1 MNYLIIGS
9 GGREHAICWKLAQS
23 EKAENI
29 YCIPG
34 NYGISLEKKCHI
46 HKLNNI
52 DFESKESMEELFN
65 FIEEKK
71 IDLTI
76 VGPEKPLVN
85 GVVDEFQ
92 KRELKIF
99 GPDRYASQLE
109 GSKEFAKKFMNKFQV
124 RTAGYVS
131 FDKYNEAL
139 DYLKSLNSYPVVIKA
154 DGLAAGKGV
163 FICRDFSQALVA
175 LNECMKK
182 SKFGKAGDRI
192 LVEKYLDGVEM
203 SILAVTD
210 GKKMIPFVSSKDHKK
225 LLDGDKGPN
234 TGGMGVISPNP
245 VMNEAV
251 YDDFMKNCLLPTL
264 NGIQTMKMNYKGI
277 LFFGLMIK
285 EEKCYVLEYNVRMGD
300 PETQSL
306 LPLLKTDLVE
316 IFEKT
321 LDDDLD
327 SLSIDWLNEF
337 STTVVMAS
345 GGYPG
350 EYEKGF
356 EISFDESNKDKS
368 TKIFF
373 SGVSKSDNGKM
384 VTDGGR
390 VLSVTSIDKNKLN
403 SIKKSYER
411 INNIKFKGAFYRK
424 DIGINTEE

>member
-1 MNYLIIGS
+1 
-9 GGREHAICWKLAQS
+9 
-23 EKAENI
+23 
-29 YCIPG
+29 
-34 NYGISLEKKCHI
+34 
-46 HKLNNI
+46 
-52 DFESKESMEELFN
+52 
-65 FIEEKK
+65 
-71 IDLTI
+71 
-76 VGPEKPLVN
+76 
-85 GVVDEFQ
+85 
-92 KRELKIF
+92 
-99 GPDRYASQLE
+99 
-109 GSKEFAKKFMNKFQV
+109 
-124 RTAGYVS
+124 
-131 FDKYNEAL
+131 
-139 DYLKSLNSYPVVIKA
+139 
-154 DGLAAGKGV
+154 
-163 FICRDFSQALVA
+163 
-175 LNECMKK
+175 
-182 SKFGKAGDRI
+182 
-192 LVEKYLDGVEM
+192 
-203 SILAVTD
+203 
-210 GKKMIPFVSSKDHKK
+210 
-225 LLDGDKGPN
+225 
-234 TGGMGVISPNP
+234 
-245 VMNEAV
+245 
-251 YDDFMKNCLLPTL
+251 MKNCLLPTL

-285 EEKCYVLEYNVRMGD
+285 EEKCYILEYNVRMGD

-345 GGYPG
+345 GGYPD

-356 EISFDESNKDKS
+356 EISFDESYEDKS

-373 SGVSKSDNGKM
+373 SGVSKSGNGKM